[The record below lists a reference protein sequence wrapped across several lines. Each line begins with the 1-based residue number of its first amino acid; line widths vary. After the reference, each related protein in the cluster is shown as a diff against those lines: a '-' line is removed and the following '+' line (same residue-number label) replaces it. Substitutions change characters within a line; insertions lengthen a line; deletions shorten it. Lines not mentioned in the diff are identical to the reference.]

1 MKIATNI
8 LSAALPLVVLGWLL
22 DLHGRLG
29 LLVYTEQMLAL
40 VFGLS
45 LALAFLLR
53 SPAGGK
59 RDEGTSIALPDQAAV
74 VLSLAT
80 AGYVALAYP
89 RISETIYLQ
98 PTDAV
103 IAGILLV
110 LLTLEALRRM
120 IGWGITSILLIA
132 LAYALFGHLLPSVL
146 QARKNPVDS
155 LAIYLSMDSNG
166 MFGIPLAVSATTV
179 LIFVMFGTLLT
190 RSGGGQFFTD
200 AAMSGLGRF
209 RGGAAKMSIVAS
221 ALFGSM
227 SGSAV
232 ANVASTGVVTI
243 PLMRRS
249 GYDARSASA
258 VEAVV
263 STGGQL
269 MPPVMGAAAFLMAEL
284 LQVSYATV
292 VMAALLPALFYYIV
306 VFIQV
311 DLQAA
316 RDGIRALSEDD
327 TPDMRRTLAGGWPF
341 LIPFAVLLGGL
352 FLFSLRPE
360 DAALYACASVLLVG
374 LLHRYGEFH
383 ITIRDIPALLQAT
396 GRASVEIILIG
407 AAAGLVVG
415 VLNVTALSFSLTLHL
430 VGLAGGQMF
439 ILLVIAAVLA
449 IVLGMGMPTV
459 SVYILLAALLAPS
472 LVQMGANE
480 ISAHL
485 FVQYFGLLSMLTPPV
500 AMAAFTAAIIGQT
513 KPMAVALR
521 SMRYGWAA
529 FVMPFLFVADPA
541 LTMQGDWGDIALVA
555 LRTLAGLWLVSS
567 AVVGYLG
574 GSLRPGWRVVTLLA
588 GAQALIPLPM
598 LPMPTS
604 IGLASLALAII
615 VFMLRRGTGPAGL
628 SAARGGSGRP

>member
-615 VFMLRRGTGPAGL
+615 VFMLRHGTGPAGL

>member
-8 LSAALPLVVLGWLL
+8 LSTALPLVVLGWLL

-29 LLVYTEQMLAL
+29 LLVYTEQMLAI

-59 RDEGTSIALPDQAAV
+59 RDEGTSIALPDRAAV
-74 VLSLAT
+74 ALSLAT

-146 QARKNPVDS
+146 QARKNPIDS

-221 ALFGSM
+221 ALFGSI

-383 ITIRDIPALLQAT
+383 ITLRDIPALLQAT

-513 KPMAVALR
+513 KPMAVALQ

-574 GSLRPGWRVVTLLA
+574 GSLRPGWRVGILLA

-604 IGLASLALAII
+604 MGLASLALAVI
-615 VFMLRRGTGPAGL
+615 VFLLRRGTGPAGML
-628 SAARGGSGRP
+628 AARGGSGRP